1 LSYPLNIKRAVISIA
16 TGENNKM
23 KIKWILTGISV
34 LALAALA
41 VGGIVWARTA
51 YAQSQTPA
59 TPGYPYGMMG
69 SGGYGMMGGYGLMG
83 GYGYGPMYTYMVDG
97 IAEALNLT
105 PADLEKRLEAGET
118 PWQIAQSQGLSY
130 EQIQQAM
137 LEAHDKALDAAV
149 KAGSLTQEQADW
161 MDQHMEQMWGSGQPD
176 TDSNGEPG
184 SPNSA
189 APGRG
194 FGPMM
199 GGR

>member
-1 LSYPLNIKRAVISIA
+1 
-16 TGENNKM
+16 M
-23 KIKWILTGISV
+23 KIKLIITGISV

-69 SGGYGMMGGYGLMG
+69 SGGYGMVG

-105 PADLEKRLEAGET
+105 PADLEKRMEAGET
-118 PWQIAQSQGLSY
+118 PWQIAQSQGLSTG
-130 EQIQQAM
+130 QIQQAM

-149 KAGSLTQEQADW
+149 KAGSLTQAQADW
-161 MDQHMEQMWGSGQPD
+161 MQQHMNRNYPDGYGPGSANCDGSGVHQ
-176 TDSNGEPG
+176 GG
-184 SPNSA
+184 H
-189 APGRG
+189 
-194 FGPMM
+194 
-199 GGR
+199 GGRMQNFGQP